1 MELVEILLEP
11 FGYEFMRMALLTAV
25 TVGVVASTL
34 SVIVVLRGWS
44 LLGDAISH
52 SVLPGLAAAAALNLP
67 LTLGGAV
74 AGITASLL
82 VGIVESKTRVRND
95 TAIGIVLTGTFA
107 LGLVIISKFRPAVD
121 IFHILFGNV
130 LAVSYEDFLTTVLL
144 SAAVVAFFAALLKE
158 IVAYTFDP
166 IFTSVAGLPSSALH
180 LVLMVMISLAVIAA
194 LQTVGIILIIALLI
208 TPGATAQ
215 LVAKNLRHMFLV
227 AIAVGVASA
236 VVGLYL
242 SFYFAVSSG
251 GTIALTATALF
262 FAVTIFKKMTFSVP
276 RAPQAFR

>member
-1 MELVEILLEP
+1 MALTDLLLQP
-11 FGYEFMRMALLTAV
+11 FGYDFMRMAFLTAV

-34 SVIVVLRGWS
+34 SVIIVLKGWS

-67 LTLGGAV
+67 LTLGGAA

-82 VGIVESKTRVRND
+82 IGIVESKTRVRND
-95 TAIGIVLTGTFA
+95 TAIGIILTGTFA
-107 LGLVIISKFRPAVD
+107 LGLVIISKYRPAVD

-130 LAVSYEDFLTTVLL
+130 LAVSYEDFVT
-144 SAAVVAFFAALLKE
+144 AVVFSATIIVFFAVFLKE
-158 IVAYTFDP
+158 IVSYTFDP
-166 IFTSVAGLPSSALH
+166 VFAYVVGLPTNLIH
-180 LVLMVMISLAVIAA
+180 LLLMVAISLAVISA
-194 LQTVGIILIIALLI
+194 LQTVGIILVVALLI

-215 LVAKNLRHMFLV
+215 LIAKNLIQMFFVSIL
-227 AIAVGVASA
+227 VGVASA

-251 GTIALTATALF
+251 GTIALTATGFF
-262 FAVTIFKKMTFSVP
+262 FATFIAKRMLVSARLARPVY
-276 RAPQAFR
+276 R